1 VVPYPLGNEGIKVNG
16 DGIIKRPIPKV
27 GELESPTI
35 LGPSLLPT
43 VKLVQGTFILVPR
56 KRVERFIR
64 GS

>member
-1 VVPYPLGNEGIKVNG
+1 MNG
-16 DGIIKRPIPKV
+16 DGIIKRPIPKARL
-27 GELESPTI
+27 LEVLAI